1 MVAKTSKELASV
13 FSAIGFKLG
22 NEYLVLYRSFASPQ
36 TDVNVKIAV
45 AGFPPLPKISYTSPA
60 LAGVTASFHKS
71 TLDRIVQSPLSV
83 ILLVVLILLLL
94 AYAVSKLFSLRGRSF
109 RSRMSSFVDFDD
121 DDDTGLRREEIRAAL
136 ADADS
141 SFQRSRFIR
150 GFADD
155 VALAG
160 IRMSPLALVFLS
172 IVIALLVGMVLAVI
186 GNAPIFLLLAFT
198 GPIFLRMF
206 VTSKVERKRRAFGDQ
221 LSDNLDVLAQS
232 LRAGHSLPGALA
244 VVADSAPEPS
254 HEELARVISDERL
267 GVPLEDALGSCVTRM
282 QSRDLEQVA
291 LVALLQRDA
300 GGNAA
305 EVIDQVAYNIRTRQE
320 LRRLARTLTAQGRMT
335 RWILTAL
342 PIAVFL
348 GIYVI
353 DSNYLAPLW
362 ETTAGQGRPHRR
374 DHHGHARLL
383 LHQAHRQHQGLNM
396 VLIGIIGL
404 LVFASAV
411 FMLVRALAGT
421 DAPVGTVEQIQS
433 YGYQSDAAKS
443 PESPKRSLAELA
455 ASIGTRTRNSRFAM
469 GEEDMRALLV
479 QAGMYSTSPDRL
491 LGYQVL
497 VAAGLGILTLWLTVA
512 AAASPVIIVL
522 FTIGAVIIGWLS
534 VLFVVRRR
542 IRQRHDEI
550 EYELPELIDLLVV
563 SIEAGLSFPSAMR
576 TAADRIRGPLGQEL
590 RLTLQ
595 EQNMGLSVDEALV
608 NLQKRAD
615 TGGIALFTRSII
627 QGQALGVSMGH
638 IMRTIA
644 DEMRKRRKAAAEE
657 TAQKAPIKMLF
668 PLVFLIFPAMFIV
681 ILLPAIISITNELG
695 GA

>member
-1 MVAKTSKELASV
+1 M

-45 AGFPPLPKISYTSPA
+45 AGYPPLPKISYTSPA

-136 ADADS
+136 ADADT

-160 IRMSPLALVFLS
+160 IRMSPLALVFFS
-172 IVIALLVGMVLAVI
+172 IVIALFVGMVLAVI

-232 LRAGHSLPGALA
+232 LRAGHSLPGALS

-348 GIYVI
+348 GIYLI

-362 ETTAGQGRPHRR
+362 QTTRARSASSSGSSWSRSAPTPSSASSTSRSEHGSHR
-374 DHHGHARLL
+374 DHRLARLRLGGVHARAGARRHGRARRHRGADPVVRLSERRRQVAGEPEAVTRRARRVDRDAHEKLALRDGRGGHAGPARAGR
-383 LHQAHRQHQGLNM
+383 H
-396 VLIGIIGL
+396 VLDLPRPPARATRCSSRPGW
-404 LVFASAV
+404 AS
-411 FMLVRALAGT
+411 
-421 DAPVGTVEQIQS
+421 
-433 YGYQSDAAKS
+433 
-443 PESPKRSLAELA
+443 
-455 ASIGTRTRNSRFAM
+455 
-469 GEEDMRALLV
+469 
-479 QAGMYSTSPDRL
+479 
-491 LGYQVL
+491 
-497 VAAGLGILTLWLTVA
+497 
-512 AAASPVIIVL
+512 
-522 FTIGAVIIGWLS
+522 
-534 VLFVVRRR
+534 
-542 IRQRHDEI
+542 
-550 EYELPELIDLLVV
+550 
-563 SIEAGLSFPSAMR
+563 
-576 TAADRIRGPLGQEL
+576 
-590 RLTLQ
+590 
-595 EQNMGLSVDEALV
+595 
-608 NLQKRAD
+608 
-615 TGGIALFTRSII
+615 
-627 QGQALGVSMGH
+627 
-638 IMRTIA
+638 
-644 DEMRKRRKAAAEE
+644 
-657 TAQKAPIKMLF
+657 
-668 PLVFLIFPAMFIV
+668 
-681 ILLPAIISITNELG
+681 
-695 GA
+695 

>member
-1 MVAKTSKELASV
+1 M
-13 FSAIGFKLG
+13 
-22 NEYLVLYRSFASPQ
+22 
-36 TDVNVKIAV
+36 
-45 AGFPPLPKISYTSPA
+45 
-60 LAGVTASFHKS
+60 
-71 TLDRIVQSPLSV
+71 
-83 ILLVVLILLLL
+83 
-94 AYAVSKLFSLRGRSF
+94 
-109 RSRMSSFVDFDD
+109 
-121 DDDTGLRREEIRAAL
+121 
-136 ADADS
+136 
-141 SFQRSRFIR
+141 
-150 GFADD
+150 
-155 VALAG
+155 
-160 IRMSPLALVFLS
+160 
-172 IVIALLVGMVLAVI
+172 
-186 GNAPIFLLLAFT
+186 
-198 GPIFLRMF
+198 
-206 VTSKVERKRRAFGDQ
+206 
-221 LSDNLDVLAQS
+221 
-232 LRAGHSLPGALA
+232 
-244 VVADSAPEPS
+244 
-254 HEELARVISDERL
+254 
-267 GVPLEDALGSCVTRM
+267 PLEDALGSCVTRM

-342 PIAVFL
+342 PIFVFF
-348 GIYVI
+348 GIYLI
-353 DSNYLAPLW
+353 DRNYLSPLW
-362 ETTAGQGRPHRR
+362 QTTHGQGRPHHR
-374 DHHGHARLL
+374 DHHGHDRLL

-411 FMLVRALAGT
+411 FMLVRAIAGT
-421 DAPVGTVEQIQS
+421 DAHVGTVEQIQS

-469 GEEDMRALLV
+469 GEEEMRALLV

-576 TAADRIRGPLGQEL
+576 TAADRVRGPLGQEL

-638 IMRTIA
+638 IMRTMA